1 MAKKKS
7 KTILDIS
14 KTEVELLK
22 RVMPKDG
29 DASKEQLAAAIE
41 ILAKQKQEAEAA
53 ALTNPSYMAISP
65 EVADSSQQYS
75 INKVKKHVRD
85 LFILYLTNQFVARAI
100 NVRADTLVSKG
111 YSLVDG
117 DEAGTKACQ
126 ELIHNSG
133 GINLF
138 WQHSVNTDIAGD
150 GFLEKIYNSTKNK
163 ILRLKHIHP
172 LTFTFKRDGFG
183 NIVVDKINK
192 LPIGYQQVWYDANGV
207 EQFRDVSKEKIAHMR
222 YNTLGDDFT
231 GISTIQSGYS
241 TIVRLMNMEWAA
253 AQAAL
258 RTANPLIVAT
268 AATKS
273 PVQIAQWA
281 QILGRISAREQI
293 VVPEGMTLSMLSPGN
308 QNFSEYARYFLDAI
322 VSTFGVPKSI
332 LLGESDNSNRAE
344 TVVLS
349 RHFYTLIQGNQLYMQ
364 DFFNKI
370 FKEYGEIA
378 NFKAP
383 KLEFTD
389 LAEDAEINAKTAMDL
404 FTSGIILQNEARAMI
419 GLTPLAEGAGSEQKS
434 TKANVGGVAGDLK
447 KTDRAVQFPAE
458 PGKPTGS
465 QVGVKDKAK
474 RNKLTNLANKN
485 E

>member
-7 KTILDIS
+7 NIEVDITKSDIEILERLIP
-14 KTEVELLK
+14 E
-22 RVMPKDG
+22 DG
-29 DASKEQLAAAIE
+29 GASKEQLEAAIE
-41 ILAKQKQEAEAA
+41 ILAKQKQDAEIA

-75 INKVKKHVRD
+75 INKVKKQVRD

-117 DEAGTKACQ
+117 DEAGIKACQ
-126 ELIHNSG
+126 ELIDNSG

-138 WQHSVNTDIAGD
+138 WQLSVNTDIAGD
-150 GFLEKIYNSTKNK
+150 GFLEKIPNSTNTKFM
-163 ILRLKHIHP
+163 RLKHIHP

-183 NIVVDKINK
+183 NIIVDKTNK
-192 LPIGYQQVWYDANGV
+192 LPIGYQQVWYDATGT

-231 GISTIQSGYS
+231 GISTIQPGYS

-273 PVQIAQWA
+273 PVQVAQWA
-281 QILGRISAREQI
+281 HVLGKLSAREQI
-293 VVPEGMTLSMLSPGN
+293 IVPEGMTLNMLSPGN
-308 QNFSEYARYFLDAI
+308 QNFNEYAKYFLDAI

-370 FKEYGEIA
+370 FKEYGEMA

-383 KLEFTD
+383 RLEFTD
-389 LAEDAEINAKTAMDL
+389 LAEDSEINAKTAMDL

-419 GLTPLAEGAGSEQKS
+419 GLTPIAGGDKDQKQVDVAING
-434 TKANVGGVAGDLK
+434 TAGDLK
-447 KTDRAVQFPAE
+447 KSDRAVQFPAE
-458 PGKPTGS
+458 PGKPAGS

-474 RNKLTNLANKN
+474 RNKLANLANKN